1 MDQSKYK
8 VLKGISRNTS
18 LGKDQT
24 KKQVLNARKRN
35 VGGYTS
41 GLPTATLHLLCS
53 RLNDV
58 KNEVSKLSAK

>member
-18 LGKDQT
+18 LGKDLT
-24 KKQVLNARKRN
+24 KKQVLDARKRN